1 MVYKPRWACANC
13 GMLSSRKWSVERHI
27 TNVHSG
33 KGVLVS
39 YIDYVVGRMNGYYAP
54 NPIPNFINKPKPEL
68 VLSPPK
74 LTDVFKEEMCRE
86 TARQAFRKEQMKS
99 PF

>member
-1 MVYKPRWACANC
+1 MGMRELWDAFLTKMERRMTYYKRPF
-13 GMLSSRKWSVERHI
+13 GERRL
-27 TNVHSG
+27 G
-33 KGVLVS
+33 F
-39 YIDYVVGRMNGYYAP
+39 DYVVGRMNGYYAP
-54 NPIPNFINKPKPEL
+54 NPIPNFINKLKPGL

-86 TARQAFRKEQMKS
+86 TARQAFRKGQMKI

>member
-1 MVYKPRWACANC
+1 
-13 GMLSSRKWSVERHI
+13 
-27 TNVHSG
+27 
-33 KGVLVS
+33 
-39 YIDYVVGRMNGYYAP
+39 MNGYYAT

-86 TARQAFRKEQMKS
+86 TARQAFRMKRNADAQH
-99 PF
+99 